1 MAIRVERQQAAGG
14 DERSLDARAAN
25 DRVAEKAR
33 RLQFVNRVP
42 MLCECSNID
51 CHTILMVTL
60 DEYEEI
66 RRDPEA
72 FLVAHG
78 HVLEGSR
85 PQCATETAGYVVLR
99 RAGDRPANGDGDRRS
114 A

>member
-1 MAIRVERQQAAGG
+1 MAIRVARQQAAGG

-25 DRVAEKAR
+25 DRVAEKAK

-42 MLCECSNID
+42 MICECSNRE
-51 CHTILMVTL
+51 CHAIVMVRL

-78 HVLEGSR
+78 HELEGSR
-85 PQCATETAGYVVLR
+85 PQSETADYVVR
-99 RAGDRPANGDGDRRS
+99 RLTGDRPANGDGDRRS